1 MAKRTRRKK
10 EARDDAVSVPDP
22 AAKLTR
28 EHLECYGWAAADIL
42 RGSIDSSDDNT
53 FEPLR
58 DSGRRCRAPYDFRY
72 SRRTC
77 LIEPEVAAPH

>member
-1 MAKRTRRKK
+1 MPDGRSGTKMAKRTRRKK

-53 FEPLR
+53 F
-58 DSGRRCRAPYDFRY
+58 
-72 SRRTC
+72 
-77 LIEPEVAAPH
+77 